1 MELNITGIKKT
12 FRSNGGDP
20 AFSLSL
26 PAMTFETS
34 SIIFLMGHN
43 GSGKSVTLKLM
54 AGELLPSNGSVRF
67 DLEESTWKAD
77 ERPSGI
83 VRQQAEDSLAM
94 DLSVE
99 ENLLLRSSPRSFM
112 DHVFPSV
119 RLKDQIIRLLSPYP
133 ELLRKVAQPCRN
145 LSGGQRQALAFLS
158 VTSRNYPV
166 LFLDEFLA
174 ATDSGTSRLLRRL
187 AREYA
192 TRADACVFVVSHDV
206 PMALEDAD
214 RILVLMN
221 GELIKDLSRGD
232 PDWDESTLMR
242 LLMERSKE
250 SR

>member
-1 MELNITGIKKT
+1 MELNITGIEKT
-12 FRSNGGDP
+12 FRSSGGDP
-20 AFSLSL
+20 AFLLSL
-26 PAMTFETS
+26 PAMTFETG
-34 SIIFLMGHN
+34 SIIFVMGHN
-43 GSGKSVTLKLM
+43 GSGKTVTLKLM
-54 AGELLPSNGSVRF
+54 AGEILPSNGNVRF
-67 DLEESTWKAD
+67 SLGGSSWKAD

-94 DLSVE
+94 DLSVK
-99 ENLLLRSSPRSFM
+99 ENLLLRGSPRSIL
-112 DHVFPSV
+112 DHVFPSI
-119 RLKDQIIRLLSPYP
+119 RLKDQIIRLLSTHP
-133 ELLRKVAQPCRN
+133 ELLRKLEQPCRN

-187 AREYA
+187 ARDYA
-192 TRADACVFVVSHDV
+192 TQANACVFIVSHDV

-221 GELIKDLSRGD
+221 GKLIRDLGRDD
-232 PDWDESTLMR
+232 PDWDESALMR
-242 LLMERSKE
+242 LLMERGEE

>member
-1 MELNITGIKKT
+1 MELNITEIKKT
-12 FRSNGGDP
+12 FRSSGGDP
-20 AFSLSL
+20 AFLLSL
-26 PAMTFETS
+26 PAMTFETG
-34 SIIFLMGHN
+34 SIVFLMGHN
-43 GSGKSVTLKLM
+43 GSGKTVTLKLM
-54 AGELLPSNGSVRF
+54 AGEILPSNGSVRF
-67 DLEESTWKAD
+67 TLGESSWKAN

-99 ENLLLRSSPRSFM
+99 ENLLLRVSPHSIL

-119 RLKDQIIRLLSPYP
+119 RLKDQVNRLLSPHP
-133 ELLRKVAQPCRN
+133 ELLRKLKQPCRN

-187 AREYA
+187 SREY
-192 TRADACVFVVSHDV
+192 TTKVEACVFIVSHDA

-221 GELIKDLSRGD
+221 GKLIRDLRRGD
-232 PDWDESTLMR
+232 PEWNESALVG
-242 LLMERSKE
+242 LLTAKGQEPR
-250 SR
+250 